1 MCAAAQVMH
10 YSFQDS
16 GRMTA
21 AAMDCRRRP
30 MGNIRVISTAI
41 CSQPIALLQ
50 LFTALMLSSQSASAQ
65 NAAPLTTLHIDCGST
80 TPSSVDTNTGITWVS
95 DAPYITTGVN
105 AAVAADVPDFPELN
119 TLRYFP
125 DSRAKNCYTLPVSA
139 NTVYLIKATFFYG
152 AYDNPTTAT
161 LPTFQMAID
170 QTIVANVT
178 FENANTGTYREISYA
193 SQANVTFLCLLRDSS
208 QSNPFVSAISLT
220 DLPYY
225 GSIFRDDLHLT
236 RQYYLTLNRACF
248 GGKAGDVIRYP
259 EDPYDRFWFFQGTN
273 STMLQS
279 TAPLEYLTGANGSVL
294 VASDLYGQPPGAA
307 LENAVSTSGTLTI
320 SLPGILSLQG
330 QSSYTVRLALYFA
343 ELSPTPNSR
352 GFFVEAPVYA
362 NGSVY
367 APDNYGS
374 HVAYEEWI
382 YFTSNVPTPIVDLV
396 PSNNSSTSPTS
407 GPLLNALELLEQIEF
422 TATRTNDADAAA
434 IEEIKSSMNLTE
446 WTGDPCLPYPHAW
459 INCSISSNSA
469 SPSIL
474 SVNLSGYHLNGTI
487 SPSFGNLLSLTNLYL
502 QNNFLTGPLP
512 DWLASLTNLSE
523 LLVQNNNFT
532 GVIPVGL
539 ISKNNSLNFV
549 YKPGNPGLLIQQAGP
564 ASPPQPAPKANIGI
578 IVGAIIGG
586 ILAFAIIAFVI
597 MRYGRRPTFGIG
609 RNVDLEGY
617 DMGIIGPAFK
627 AYTSA
632 EVVAATQNFQRE
644 IGRGGFGRVYYGRLD
659 GQEVAIKVLDI
670 KSSQGPEE
678 FSNEVEILSKVRHC
692 NLVAL
697 VGYCNQGN
705 KQMLIYEFMHNGSL
719 HDRLYGDSMTKI
731 GEILD
736 WKTRL
741 QIALNASLGLD
752 YLHTGCHPSIIHR
765 DIKSSNILL
774 PSKMEIAKVADFGL
788 SKLTYGED
796 VTHVD
801 TKVKGTIG
809 YLDPEY
815 FSTGQ
820 LSTKSDVFSFGVVLL
835 EMITGR
841 MPMDPT
847 IQHRNYS
854 NTSKWVEA
862 NLQKG
867 NINEILDPII
877 KASNPNPETI
887 WKVLELA
894 LQCIKHRGNQ
904 RPAMNEVVQELRIA
918 IDMENSLPLHNHSEF
933 NGMKVKTTMHLSHAS
948 NIELQEVH
956 LVDYK
961 LASDLYPV

>member
-719 HDRLYGDSMTKI
+719 HDRLYDSMTKI

>member
-1 MCAAAQVMH
+1 MH

-21 AAMDCRRRP
+21 AAMDCKRR
-30 MGNIRVISTAI
+30 MGNIRVISIAI
-41 CSQPIALLQ
+41 WSQPIALIQ
-50 LFTALMLSSQSASAQ
+50 LFTTLMLYSQTASAQ

-139 NTVYLIKATFFYG
+139 NTVYLIKATFLYG

-225 GSIFRDDLHLT
+225 GNIFRADLHLA

-279 TAPLEYLTGANGSVL
+279 TAPLESLTGANGSVL
-294 VASDLYGQPPGAA
+294 VANRLYGQPPGAA

-320 SLPGILSLQG
+320 SLRGIMSLQD

-362 NGSVY
+362 NGSTY
-367 APDNYGS
+367 APDNDGS

-396 PSNNSSTSPTS
+396 PSNKSSTSPTS
-407 GPLLNALELLEQIEF
+407 GPLLNALELLQQIEF
-422 TATRTNDADAAA
+422 TATRTNDVDAAA

-487 SPSFGNLLSLTNLYL
+487 SPSFGNLLSLTNLALDDNELTGPLPTSLNALTNLKTLYL
-502 QNNFLTGPLP
+502 RNNFLTGPLP
-512 DWLASLTNLSE
+512 DWLASLRNLSE

-597 MRYGRRPTFGIG
+597 MRYGRLPTFGIG
-609 RNVDLEGY
+609 KNVDLEGY
-617 DMGIIGPAFK
+617 DMGIIAPAFK

-678 FSNEVEILSKVRHC
+678 FSNEVEILSKVRHR

-705 KQMLIYEFMHNGSL
+705 KPMLIYEFMHNGSL
-719 HDRLYGDSMTKI
+719 HDHLYGTCTLV
-731 GEILD
+731 G
-736 WKTRL
+736 
-741 QIALNASLGLD
+741 
-752 YLHTGCHPSIIHR
+752 
-765 DIKSSNILL
+765 
-774 PSKMEIAKVADFGL
+774 
-788 SKLTYGED
+788 
-796 VTHVD
+796 
-801 TKVKGTIG
+801 
-809 YLDPEY
+809 
-815 FSTGQ
+815 
-820 LSTKSDVFSFGVVLL
+820 
-835 EMITGR
+835 
-841 MPMDPT
+841 PT
-847 IQHRNYS
+847 IQ
-854 NTSKWVEA
+854 T
-862 NLQKG
+862 NLF
-867 NINEILDPII
+867 ILC
-877 KASNPNPETI
+877 SQ
-887 WKVLELA
+887 W
-894 LQCIKHRGNQ
+894 
-904 RPAMNEVVQELRIA
+904 
-918 IDMENSLPLHNHSEF
+918 
-933 NGMKVKTTMHLSHAS
+933 
-948 NIELQEVH
+948 
-956 LVDYK
+956 
-961 LASDLYPV
+961 